1 MRDFS
6 VDLQTEQIYSAK
18 TREYFE
24 EVIKSYYSESYRSA
38 VVMLYSIVIADLLYK
53 IEDLKELYGD
63 NNAIAIID
71 EITSLQKR
79 NPNSPDW
86 EAKLI
91 ELIKEKTNLL
101 EPADFLH
108 LITLQKHRH
117 LCAHPVLTESYEL
130 YRPNRETARAH
141 IRNML
146 EGVLFKPP
154 LLSRKIF
161 DDLLL
166 NLASVKS
173 IIFNPIQLEKHLKT
187 KYLDKINEKTLKHI
201 FRSLWKITFKTINVQ
216 SDENREINV
225 KGLIIILRYNYQ
237 TLFDLIPKEI
247 DYYSDISVENLA
259 VFILFLNQFPK
270 IFGILNES
278 AKILTTNTI
287 QKDADLDTFAIFLS
301 KDIQKH
307 IEKVLAINWNSAYES
322 AYITSQSIIEVYEY
336 ALNDGNRDLAFN
348 FLIKSFGN
356 SPQYDIA
363 DSRFENLI
371 QPRLNEFSKKELR
384 AIIKEINEN
393 SQIYDRR
400 KAKSTNYLVK
410 ERINEVFDSFDF
422 TKFKN
427 FKY

>member
-6 VDLQTEQIYSAK
+6 VDLQTERIYSAK

-63 NNAIAIID
+63 INAIAILD

-86 EAKLI
+86 ESKLI

-108 LITLQKHRH
+108 LVTLQKHRH
-117 LCAHPVLTESYEL
+117 LCAHPVLTEGYEL

-146 EGVLFKPP
+146 DGVLVKPP

-173 IIFNPIQLEKHLKT
+173 IIFNPIQLERHLKT
-187 KYLDKINEKTLKHI
+187 KYLDRINDKTLKHI
-201 FRSLWKITFKTINVQ
+201 FRSLWKITFKTTNVQ
-216 SDENREINV
+216 SDENRDINL
-225 KGLIIILRYNYQ
+225 KALIIILRYNYQ
-237 TLFDLIPKEI
+237 TLFDLIPREI
-247 DYYSDISVENLA
+247 DYYSEISVENLS
-259 VFILFLNQFPK
+259 VFISFLNRFPK
-270 IFGILNES
+270 IFDTLNES

-287 QKDADLDTFAIFLS
+287 KKDADFDTFAIFLS
-301 KDIQKH
+301 KDIEEH
-307 IEKVLAINWNSAYES
+307 IEKVLAINWNSGYES
-322 AYITSQSIIEVYEY
+322 VYITSQSIIEVYEY
-336 ALNDGNRDLAFN
+336 ALNDGKRDLAFN

-356 SPQYDIA
+356 SNQYDIA

-384 AIIKEINEN
+384 AIVKEINGN

-400 KAKSTNYLVK
+400 KARSTNYLIK
-410 ERINEVFDSFDF
+410 ERIIEVFDNFDF
-422 TKFKN
+422 TKFNN